1 MTKEY
6 IDKLPSRWV
15 SPYRIFYLLIIF
27 LFITATSLIV
37 LFAAAARQ
45 SEKYASPDDFE
56 VVKITEIIRKK
67 GTIVEIYL
75 RHEDGYKI
83 TEVEIFETKK
93 GKEIRVVVDKEA
105 SDEGKS
111 HCETFYVYSPDFSV
125 YLCGNGEPKL
135 IYEINPK

>member
-6 IDKLPSRWV
+6 IDKLPGRWV

-27 LFITATSLIV
+27 LFVTATSLIV
-37 LFAAAARQ
+37 LFASAARQ

-56 VVKITEIIRKK
+56 VVEITESIRKK

-83 TEVEIFETKK
+83 TETEIFETKK

>member
-6 IDKLPSRWV
+6 IDKLPGRWV

-37 LFAAAARQ
+37 LFAAAARR
-45 SEKYASPDDFE
+45 SEKYASPDDIE
-56 VVKITEIIRKK
+56 VVKITESIRKK

-83 TEVEIFETKK
+83 TEAEIFETKK